1 MKSKA
6 TNMLLDN
13 QLNEKLKEV
22 NNNNSLIKKR
32 PHFLKYFNDSFLK
45 SSSESASSEYSSQYK
60 R

>member
-22 NNNNSLIKKR
+22 NNNLMKKR
-32 PHFLKYFNDSFLK
+32 PQFLKFFNDSFLK
-45 SSSESASSEYSSQYK
+45 SSSAASSSSEFSSSYK